1 MVYALAFFVVLL
13 TQTSCIYDKSAI
25 MPCGLEKTESLVIN
39 LNLTVPASSTGTR
52 SAGDDLV
59 PGSKDENYINI
70 DGDYQVLLFD
80 KDGALVEDKL
90 SEFECK
96 ENGVNGEMT
105 SYTLTTKLS
114 LSGKEDRERLST
126 FKVMVLANWKSFENS
141 NTDATFEYPS
151 FEGYN
156 LSGTTNNI
164 YKERAKFNFTFAT
177 PTTESPNCWRPSIND
192 KRAIPM
198 FGITEDGDLQ
208 FAIDMAKYGDDP
220 SFSVPMLRSL
230 AKIEIVDMVPD
241 GKSANIDK
249 CVLTKYNTS
258 GRFIP
263 DITDEN
269 SEWYE
274 IKTQIKQPSLP
285 DNVGT
290 STNLKFY
297 KTTKTVSI
305 EGSAT
310 DKDCFVVYIP
320 EMEIDKTDSPIIQVQ
335 LGGSDYAYPIYLQ
348 KYENGKPKEGDENK
362 YDNLLRNHIYRF
374 NITNVGIDMELTI
387 TTDHWDVDDDQLW
400 DYEDAEPK
408 FDEAFTWNDYAGN
421 PWGTD
426 ESTGKFDTYTDK
438 NDMYRVLLIGSSA
451 DTAAYG
457 YFNLSTPAD
466 NNPGTWTIALVSDDG
481 TNNDHFKIEVET
493 SLGQWESQGQG
504 DSYTASIG
512 DEPVKFRIMATATNG
527 SSADYTARVV
537 MVVKTFDGRLVNI
550 PLRSKYDQFQN
561 LTITNPDDP
570 RFYFMVKQ
578 LTNGGDNM

>member
-1 MVYALAFFVVLL
+1 MKTRFLLLSMTLLLL
-13 TQTSCIYDKSAI
+13 TQTSCIFDNDI
-25 MPCGLEKTESLVIN
+25 PCGSEDPDLLVIN
-39 LNLTVPASSTGTR
+39 LNLTVPSSSTGTR
-52 SAGDDLV
+52 SAGDALV

-80 KDGALVEDKL
+80 KDGNLVENKL
-90 SEFECK
+90 SEFKCK
-96 ENGVNGEMT
+96 ENGVNGGGMT
-105 SYTLTTKLS
+105 SYTLTTRLS
-114 LSGKEDRERLST
+114 LSGNEDKVRLSK
-126 FKVMVLANWKSFENS
+126 FKVMVLANWESFENS
-141 NTDATFEYPS
+141 NTKTGFKYPP
-151 FEGYN
+151 FAGYSV
-156 LSGTTNNI
+156 SGTTNNI
-164 YKERAKFNFTFAT
+164 YKDGENFNFTLKDQGDT
-177 PTTESPNCWRPSIND
+177 WVPSIEN
-192 KRAIPM
+192 KQAIPM
-198 FGITEDGDLQ
+198 FGITEEVDLQ
-208 FAIDMAKYGDDP
+208 FAIDMSKYGDGP
-220 SFSVPMLRSL
+220 SFNVPMLRSL

-241 GKSANIDK
+241 GKKANIEK

-263 DITDEN
+263 DITGDN
-269 SEWYE
+269 AKWNNDDF
-274 IKTQIKQPSLP
+274 QILQPSLP
-285 DNVGT
+285 EGVAS
-290 STNLKFY
+290 STNLQFVQ
-297 KTTKTVSI
+297 TTKTVRT
-305 EGSAT
+305 EGAT
-310 DKDCFVVYIP
+310 ADEDKACFVVYIP

-335 LGGSDYAYPIYLQ
+335 LGGSDHDYPIYLQ
-348 KYENGKPKEGDENK
+348 KYENGKPKDGDENK

-426 ESTGKFDTYTDK
+426 ASTGKFDNSDIE
-438 NDMYRVLLIGSSA
+438 DQYRILLIGNSGE
-451 DTAAYG
+451 TAAYG

-481 TNNDHFKIEVET
+481 TNNDHFKIEVMT

-527 SSADYTARVV
+527 SSTDYTARVV
-537 MVVKTFDGRLVNI
+537 MVVKTFDGRLINI
-550 PLRSKYDQFQN
+550 ALRSKYDQYPN
-561 LTITNPDDP
+561 TTITDP
-570 RFYFMVKQ
+570 TKSGFYFMVKQ